1 MRSRNCLPFARNWVH
16 PGFLV
21 GYVLL
26 MFLIFYVDIFV
37 LCIFVP
43 CLVSNV
49 VCVSV
54 HSLLPFD
61 ILYDLAVLTMS
72 TGAPVQHQLNFVR
85 TSKSFNCYLE
95 LYKNK
100 FKNLTRTSKFKFSFE
115 GLTLYLQTVNTYLPT
130 NLEQFNEKAQ
140 E

>member
-1 MRSRNCLPFARNWVH
+1 MS
-16 PGFLV
+16 
-21 GYVLL
+21 
-26 MFLIFYVDIFV
+26 IFSFCVSSLRV
-37 LCIFVP
+37 LCLMLFV
-43 CLVSNV
+43 
-49 VCVSV
+49 
-54 HSLLPFD
+54 SLSILYCPFD
-61 ILYDLAVLTMS
+61 ILYDLAVLMMS
-72 TGAPVQHQLNFVR
+72 TGAPAQHQLNFVR